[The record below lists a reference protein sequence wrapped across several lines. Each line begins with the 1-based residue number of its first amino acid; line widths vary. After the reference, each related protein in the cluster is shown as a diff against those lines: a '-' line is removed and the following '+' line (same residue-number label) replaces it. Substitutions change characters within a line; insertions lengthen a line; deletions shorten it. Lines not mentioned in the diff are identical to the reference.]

1 MDRRSWAFALVLSAI
16 WGASYMFIEIALR
29 DMSPALVAWG
39 RVAAGAVVLVALT
52 APRGLLRGI
61 GDSLGIVI
69 VTAAVGVAG
78 PFFLIAVGQQEIS
91 SSLAGILVSSA
102 PLFTA
107 LLAGRVDQE
116 ERSTGRRL
124 VGVALG
130 FAGVVILLGVDLSG
144 SSMALLGGLAVVLAG
159 LGYAVSGFIVKRNTV
174 SISPLGMAAGVMVA
188 CTVLLAPAALLSL
201 PSDGVDAGPVAA
213 VLALGA
219 VGTGIAYAIFYSLI
233 SWVGPARTF
242 VVTYISP
249 GFALVYGV
257 TLLDE
262 PVTFGGLAGL
272 ALIVGGSVLAVGQRH
287 DRPQSAHAPA
297 GSAATQGT

>member
-1 MDRRSWAFALVLSAI
+1 
-16 WGASYMFIEIALR
+16 MFIEIGLR

-39 RVAAGAVVLVALT
+39 RVAAGAVVLLALT
-52 APRGLLRGI
+52 APRGLLHGI
-61 GDSLGIVI
+61 WDSAGIII

-116 ERSTGRRL
+116 ERSTGMRL
-124 VGVALG
+124 VGVGLG
-130 FAGVVILLGVDLSG
+130 FLGVVILLGVDLSG
-144 SSMALLGGLAVVLAG
+144 SGMALLGGLAVVLAG
-159 LGYAVSGFIVKRNTV
+159 LGYAVSAFIVKRRTV
-174 SISPLGMAAGVMVA
+174 ALPPLGMAAGVMTA
-188 CTVLLAPAALLSL
+188 STVLLAPVALLSL

-213 VLALGA
+213 VLTLGA
-219 VGTGIAYAIFYSLI
+219 VGTGIAYAIFYTLI

-242 VVTYISP
+242 VVTYIAP

-262 PVTFGGLAGL
+262 PITFGGLAGL
-272 ALIVGGSVLAVGQRH
+272 ALIVGGSVLAVGERD
-287 DRPQSAHAPA
+287 DRRAPAPA
-297 GSAATQGT
+297 GSAAAQGT

>member
-1 MDRRSWAFALVLSAI
+1 
-16 WGASYMFIEIALR
+16 MFIEIALR
-29 DMSPALVAWG
+29 DMSPALVAWA
-39 RVAAGAVVLVALT
+39 RVSAGAVVLVALT

-61 GDSLGIVI
+61 RESAGIVI

-78 PFFLIAVGQQEIS
+78 PFFLIALGQQEIS

-107 LLAGRVDQE
+107 LLAGRVDPD
-116 ERSTGRRL
+116 ERSTGMRL
-124 VGVALG
+124 VGVTLG

-144 SSMALLGGLAVVLAG
+144 SGMALLGGLAVVLAG
-159 LGYAVSGFIVKRNTV
+159 LGYAVSAFIVKRRTV
-174 SISPLGMAAGVMVA
+174 AIAPLGMAAGVMVA
-188 CTVLLAPAALLSL
+188 SSALLAPAAALSL
-201 PSDGVDAGPVAA
+201 PTSVDAGPVAA

-219 VGTGIAYAIFYSLI
+219 IGTGIAYAIFYTLI

-249 GFALVYGV
+249 AFALVYGV

-262 PVTFGGLAGL
+262 PLTFGGLAGL
-272 ALIVGGSVLAVGQRH
+272 TLIVGGSLLAVGMRD
-287 DRPQSAHAPA
+287 DRRPAP
-297 GSAATQGT
+297 GAAAEPVTQQVG

>member
-1 MDRRSWAFALVLSAI
+1 
-16 WGASYMFIEIALR
+16 MFIEIALR

-39 RVAAGAVVLVALT
+39 RVAAGAVVLIALT

-61 GDSLGIVI
+61 GDNLGIVL
-69 VTAAVGVAG
+69 VVAAVGVAG
-78 PFFLIAVGQQEIS
+78 PFFLIALGQQEIS

-107 LLAGRVDQE
+107 LLAGRVDRE
-116 ERSTGRRL
+116 ERSTGMRL

-144 SSMALLGGLAVVLAG
+144 SGMALLGGLAVVAAG
-159 LGYAVSGFIVKRNTV
+159 LGYAVSAFVVKRRTV
-174 SISPLGMAAGVMVA
+174 SIPPLGMAAGVMVGS
-188 CTVLLAPAALLSL
+188 TLLLAPAAALSL
-201 PSDGVDAGPVAA
+201 PSTGVGAGPVAA

-219 VGTGIAYAIFYSLI
+219 AGTGIAYAIFYSLI

-242 VVTYISP
+242 VVTYIAP
-249 GFALVYGV
+249 AFALVYGV

-262 PVTFGGLAGL
+262 PLTFGGLAGL
-272 ALIVGGSVLAVGQRH
+272 ALIVGGSVLAVGAGSES
-287 DRPQSAHAPA
+287 QSAPA
-297 GSAATQGT
+297 GSAATQQAS

>member
-1 MDRRSWAFALVLSAI
+1 
-16 WGASYMFIEIALR
+16 
-29 DMSPALVAWG
+29 MSPAVVAWG
-39 RVAAGAVVLVALT
+39 RVATGAVVLVALT

-61 GDSLGIVI
+61 GESVGVVVLV
-69 VTAAVGVAG
+69 AAVGVAG

-107 LLAGRVDQE
+107 LLAGWVDHE
-116 ERSTGRRL
+116 ERSTGKRL
-124 VGVALG
+124 VGVTLG

-144 SSMALLGGLAVVLAG
+144 SGAALLGGLAVVLAG
-159 LGYAVSGFIVKRNTV
+159 LGYAVSGFIVKRRTV
-174 SISPLGMAAGVMVA
+174 AIPPLGMAAGVMLA
-188 CTVLLAPAALLSL
+188 STVLLAPAAALSL
-201 PSDGVDAGPVAA
+201 PSEVSAGPIAA

-219 VGTGIAYAIFYSLI
+219 VGTGIAYAVFYSLI

-242 VVTYISP
+242 VVTYIAP

-262 PVTFGGLAGL
+262 ALTFGGLAGL
-272 ALIVGGSVLAVGQRH
+272 ALIVGGSVLAVGERGEGEGEG
-287 DRPQSAHAPA
+287 APA
-297 GSAATQGT
+297 ASAEPVTQQAG

>member
-1 MDRRSWAFALVLSAI
+1 MDRRSWGFALLLSAI

-61 GDSLGIVI
+61 GSSFGVVVLVG
-69 VTAAVGVAG
+69 AVGVAG

-107 LLAGRVDQE
+107 LLAGSVDRE
-116 ERSTGRRL
+116 ERSTGSRL

-144 SSMALLGGLAVVLAG
+144 SSTALLGGLAVLLAG
-159 LGYAVSGFIVKRNTV
+159 LGYAISGFIVKRRTV
-174 SISPLGMAAGVMVA
+174 DVAPLGMAAGVMVA
-188 CTVLLAPAALLSL
+188 ATVLLAPAAALSL
-201 PSDGVDAGPVAA
+201 PSGGVGGGPVAA

-242 VVTYISP
+242 VVTYIAP

-257 TLLDE
+257 ALLDE
-262 PVTFGGLAGL
+262 SLTAGGLIGL
-272 ALIVGGSVLAVGQRH
+272 ALIVGGSVLAAGEGERA
-287 DRPQSAHAPA
+287 RGGAGEAAPA
-297 GSAATQGT
+297 TQQAG

>member
-1 MDRRSWAFALVLSAI
+1 
-16 WGASYMFIEIALR
+16 MFIEIALR

-61 GDSLGIVI
+61 GQSAWVVFGV
-69 VTAAVGVAG
+69 AAVGVAG

-107 LLAGRVDQE
+107 LLAGRVDRE
-116 ERSTGRRL
+116 ERSTGMRL
-124 VGVALG
+124 AGVVAG

-144 SSMALLGGLAVVLAG
+144 SGAALLGGLAVVLAG
-159 LGYAVSGFIVKRNTV
+159 LGYAVSGFIVKRRTV
-174 SISPLGMAAGVMVA
+174 AIPPLGMAAGVMVA
-188 CTVLLAPAALLSL
+188 STILLAPAAALSL
-201 PSDGVDAGPVAA
+201 PSEGVDAGPVAA
-213 VLALGA
+213 VLALGS

-242 VVTYISP
+242 VVTYIAP

-262 PVTFGGLAGL
+262 SLTFGGLAGL
-272 ALIVGGSVLAVGQRH
+272 TLIVGGSVLAAGTSGER
-287 DRPQSAHAPA
+287 QSAAPA
-297 GSAATQGT
+297 GSAATQQIG

>member
-1 MDRRSWAFALVLSAI
+1 
-16 WGASYMFIEIALR
+16 MFIEIALR
-29 DMSPALVAWG
+29 DMSPALVAWA

-52 APRGLLRGI
+52 APRGLLHGI
-61 GDSLGIVI
+61 RDSIGII
-69 VTAAVGVAG
+69 TVTAAVGVAG
-78 PFFLIAVGQQEIS
+78 PFFLIALGQQEIS

-107 LLAGRVDQE
+107 LLAGRVDRE
-116 ERSTGRRL
+116 ERSTGSRL
-124 VGVALG
+124 VGVTLG

-144 SSMALLGGLAVVLAG
+144 SGAALLGGLAVVLAG
-159 LGYAVSGFIVKRNTV
+159 FGYAVSGFIVKRRTV
-174 SISPLGMAAGVMVA
+174 AISPLGMAAGVMVA
-188 CTVLLAPAALLSL
+188 CTVLLAPAAALSL
-201 PSDGVDAGPVAA
+201 PSGEVDAGPVAA
-213 VLALGA
+213 VLTLGA

-262 PVTFGGLAGL
+262 PITFGGLAGL
-272 ALIVGGSVLAVGQRH
+272 ALIVGGSVLAVGEGGER
-287 DRPQSAHAPA
+287 RSPAPA

>member
-1 MDRRSWAFALVLSAI
+1 
-16 WGASYMFIEIALR
+16 MFIEIALR
-29 DMSPALVAWG
+29 DMSPALVAWA

-52 APRGLLRGI
+52 APRGLLAGI
-61 GDSLGIVI
+61 GANLGV
-69 VTAAVGVAG
+69 VVLVGAVGVAG
-78 PFFLIAVGQQEIS
+78 PFFLIALGQQEIS

-107 LLAGRVDQE
+107 LLAGRVDRE
-116 ERSTGRRL
+116 ERSTGMRL

-144 SSMALLGGLAVVLAG
+144 SSAALLGGLAVVLAG
-159 LGYAVSGFIVKRNTV
+159 FGYAVSGFIVKRRTV
-174 SISPLGMAAGVMVA
+174 AIPPLGMAAGVMVA
-188 CTVLLAPAALLSL
+188 CTVLLAPAAALSL
-201 PSDGVDAGPVAA
+201 PSGGVDAGPVAA

-219 VGTGIAYAIFYSLI
+219 IGTGIAYAIFYTLI

-249 GFALVYGV
+249 GFALIYGV

-262 PVTFGGLAGL
+262 PITFGGLAGL
-272 ALIVGGSVLAVGQRH
+272 ALIVGGSVLAVGEARN
-287 DRPQSAHAPA
+287 QSAPSSAPA
-297 GSAATQGT
+297 PAAQQAG

>member
-16 WGASYMFIEIALR
+16 WGASYMFIEIARR

-61 GDSLGIVI
+61 RDSIGIVA
-69 VTAAVGVAG
+69 VTAAIGVAG

-130 FAGVVILLGVDLSG
+130 FAGVVILLGVDL
-144 SSMALLGGLAVVLAG
+144 
-159 LGYAVSGFIVKRNTV
+159 
-174 SISPLGMAAGVMVA
+174 
-188 CTVLLAPAALLSL
+188 
-201 PSDGVDAGPVAA
+201 
-213 VLALGA
+213 
-219 VGTGIAYAIFYSLI
+219 
-233 SWVGPARTF
+233 
-242 VVTYISP
+242 
-249 GFALVYGV
+249 
-257 TLLDE
+257 
-262 PVTFGGLAGL
+262 
-272 ALIVGGSVLAVGQRH
+272 
-287 DRPQSAHAPA
+287 
-297 GSAATQGT
+297 